1 MSLTLATCR
10 TIADAA
16 LATGREKGMKP
27 LGIVIVDARGS
38 VRLTLVED
46 GNALLRPDIA
56 HGKAFGCVA
65 VGVGGR
71 TLERMAKERPHF
83 IGALGGLSRD
93 RLTPVPGG
101 VLIRDENGSCSAPSG
116 SRATPPTMT
125 RSAPW
130 PALPPPASR
139 PIPASEPGP
148 PAQSKRP
155 VAGPA
160 FFMSDDRMRSVVRR
174 GQSLVVDLGFRICLP
189 RYMPVLRSTW
199 WGGAGCPSPCPR
211 HRSGRRWHRA
221 SGACRD
227 ARATSFFSERPW
239 NSLLAGRR
247 RKPPG
252 R

>member
-10 TIADAA
+10 IIADTA

-71 TLERMAKERPHF
+71 ALERMAKERPHF

-101 VLIRDENGSCSAPSG
+101 VLIRNAEGVLLGAVGVSGDTSDNDEVCA
-116 SRATPPTMT
+116 
-125 RSAPW
+125 
-130 PALPPPASR
+130 
-139 PIPASEPGP
+139 
-148 PAQSKRP
+148 
-155 VAGPA
+155 
-160 FFMSDDRMRSVVRR
+160 
-174 GQSLVVDLGFRICLP
+174 
-189 RYMPVLRSTW
+189 
-199 WGGAGCPSPCPR
+199 
-211 HRSGRRWHRA
+211 
-221 SGACRD
+221 
-227 ARATSFFSERPW
+227 
-239 NSLLAGRR
+239 LAGIAAAGL
-247 RKPPG
+247 KADTG
-252 R
+252 E